1 MLHHFI
7 SVDIMDFFRS
17 IIHNN
22 RSNNPYHMPRCL
34 SIDVATISLLWLIIL
49 VILYYAEHKYMMVF
63 MWAFIH

>member
-1 MLHHFI
+1 
-7 SVDIMDFFRS
+7 
-17 IIHNN
+17 
-22 RSNNPYHMPRCL
+22 MPRCL